1 MSKGA
6 VLIIG
11 ARSDIAIA
19 VAHCFAKEGYDIQLA
34 ARNISSLNAD
44 KSDIELRYQVGVSL
58 YDFNALEID
67 SHERFVSL
75 LPKLPLVAVCAVG
88 YMGVQ
93 AENERDLLAAV
104 NVMRSNF
111 EGPASI
117 LAILANHFEHRGSGT
132 LVGISSVAGERGRAK
147 NYIYG
152 SAKAG
157 FTAFLSGLRNR
168 LARKGVHVI
177 TVLPGFVATKMT
189 KKISLP
195 SKKTAKPDEV
205 AIAILDA
212 VKKKHNIIYVK
223 KIWLLIMKLIR
234 SIPEQFFKKM
244 KL

>member
-1 MSKGA
+1 MSKDA

-34 ARNISSLNAD
+34 ARNISSLDVD

-58 YDFNALEID
+58 YDFNALDID

-93 AENERDLLAAV
+93 AENERDSLAAV

-117 LAILANHFEHRGSGT
+117 LAVLANHFEQRGSGT

-147 NYIYG
+147 NYVYG

-168 LARKGVHVI
+168 LAKKGVHVI

-189 KKISLP
+189 KEMNLP
-195 SKKTAKPDEV
+195 SKLTAQPDEV
-205 AIAILDA
+205 AIAVLNA
-212 VKKKHNIIYVK
+212 VKKKYNIIYVK
-223 KIWLLIMKLIR
+223 KIWILIMKVIR
-234 SIPEQFFKKM
+234 SIPEHFFKKM

>member
-1 MSKGA
+1 MSKDTI
-6 VLIIG
+6 LIIG

-19 VAHCFAKEGYDIQLA
+19 IPHRFAKEGFDIQLA
-34 ARNISSLNAD
+34 ARNISSLSVD
-44 KSDIELRYQVGVSL
+44 KSDIELRYQVGVSVYEFDVL
-58 YDFNALEID
+58 NISL
-67 SHERFVSL
+67 HENFVNL
-75 LPKLPLVAVCAVG
+75 LPQLPTIAVCAVG

-93 AENERDLLAAV
+93 AENELDLLAAV

-117 LAILANHFEHRGSGT
+117 FALLANYFENRGSGT

-157 FTAFLSGLRNR
+157 FTTFLSGLRNR
-168 LARKGVHVI
+168 LAKKDVHVI

-189 KKISLP
+189 KDMNLP
-195 SKKTAKPDEV
+195 SKLTAQPDEV
-205 AIAILDA
+205 ATAVFSA

-223 KIWLLIMKLIR
+223 KIWILIIKVIKC
-234 SIPEQFFKKM
+234 IPEHFFKKM